1 MERHEIDALLSTGIA
16 AERAGR
22 MEDAK
27 ALAETLIHALRV
39 ARLQRET
46 GGDGARVAD
55 QEAMNWAMSAILR
68 AASPRRT

>member
-27 ALAETLIHALRV
+27 ALAETLIRALRF
-39 ARLQRET
+39 ARSKRET
-46 GGDGARVAD
+46 GSSMRAAD
-55 QEAMNWAMSAILR
+55 QEAMNWAMNTIQRTASA
-68 AASPRRT
+68 RRH